1 MTATKITP
9 RVVSD
14 PLPVRPAGRPL
25 HVPDAGWAVT
35 RASQVRAVLGDP
47 NYEVASAQP
56 GGSAGSVAWLRSSV
70 SRFTNGAEHARR
82 RARTIAELDRLPP
95 AHLRAEAEALA
106 RAVMDAA
113 AAAGQIDLMASVARR
128 VPTAVLAARLGF
140 PDASRAA
147 DAVCILAPA
156 YFPGASA
163 DCERAADAA
172 TAELAGMLAPAAE
185 EEIVTRIQLL
195 VQGCDA
201 TAALIGK
208 AVCRVLPPL
217 ADARARTWPTDAI
230 LAEVL
235 RYDPPLR
242 VSRRVS
248 RQDARLDGH
257 LIAAGSAVLL
267 HVDSANRDPEVCAE
281 PETFDPGRTDG
292 SNLTFGS
299 GLRPCPGQQQATMLA
314 AGVVDAVRDQGTVII
329 GPVEYEPQVNLRIP
343 ARLKVGLR

>member
-9 RVVSD
+9 QDISD

-25 HVPDAGWAVT
+25 HVPGAGWAVT
-35 RASQVRAVLGDP
+35 RASQVRQVLGDP
-47 NYEVASAQP
+47 NYEVASAEP

-82 RARTIAELDRLPP
+82 RARTIAELGSLPA
-95 AHLRAEAEALA
+95 AHLRAEAGALA

-113 AAAGQIDLMASVARR
+113 APAGQIDLMESLARR
-128 VPTAVLAARLGF
+128 VPMAVLAARLGF
-140 PDASRAA
+140 PDAGRAA

-163 DCERAADAA
+163 ECERAADAA
-172 TAELAGMLAPAAE
+172 TAGLVDMLAPAVE
-185 EEIVTRIQLL
+185 EETVARIQLL

-217 ADARARTWPTDAI
+217 VDDRARAWPTDAI

-267 HVDSANRDPEVCAE
+267 HVDSANRDPEVCAQ

-299 GLRPCPGQQQATMLA
+299 GLRPCPGQEQAMTLA
-314 AGVVDAVRDQGTVII
+314 AGVIDAVRDRGTVII
-329 GPVEYEPQVNLRIP
+329 GPVGYEPQVNLRVP
-343 ARLKVGLR
+343 ARLVVGLR